1 MDSKEYHRI
10 ADRYLD
16 DIYRIVFSYC
26 KNKET
31 TEDAVQNAF
40 IKLLKSKNMKFTDDE
55 HLKRWLIRVS
65 LNECRNVWKSF
76 WNRNKLSFDELDT
89 DPAYRDE
96 THEEL
101 INILEKLSPNYK
113 AVIHLYYY
121 ERYPVKDI
129 ADILNISEANVQI
142 RLKRARDKMRVLL
155 EEE

>member
-10 ADRYLD
+10 ADRHLD

-155 EEE
+155 KEE

>member
-96 THEEL
+96 THAEL

>member
-40 IKLLKSKNMKFTDDE
+40 IKLLKSTTICAAFARG
-55 HLKRWLIRVS
+55 H
-65 LNECRNVWKSF
+65 
-76 WNRNKLSFDELDT
+76 
-89 DPAYRDE
+89 
-96 THEEL
+96 THYVL
-101 INILEKLSPNYK
+101 AIQYFLEQLPPNYK

>member
-55 HLKRWLIRVS
+55 HLKRWLIKVS

-76 WNRNKLSFDELDT
+76 WNKNKLSFDELDT

>member
-1 MDSKEYHRI
+1 
-10 ADRYLD
+10 
-16 DIYRIVFSYC
+16 
-26 KNKET
+26 
-31 TEDAVQNAF
+31 
-40 IKLLKSKNMKFTDDE
+40 MKFTDDE

-65 LNECRNVWKSF
+65 LNECRNVWKSL

-96 THEEL
+96 THAEL
-101 INILEKLSPNYK
+101 INILEQLPPNYK

-155 EEE
+155 KEE

>member
-65 LNECRNVWKSF
+65 LNECRNVWKSL

>member
-65 LNECRNVWKSF
+65 LNECRNVWKSL

-101 INILEKLSPNYK
+101 INILEQLPPNYK